1 MWSVTTVGEARP
13 GRARLG
19 EARRGL
25 ARRGQARRGLAR
37 LGKDF
42 KNEVT
47 MEKHRFTL
55 ILPLN
60 IWERIKTLAERNRR
74 PATQEIIIAI
84 LEYLKREGV

>member
-1 MWSVTTVGEARP
+1 MWSVTTVGAAGRGGAGLGTAWP
-13 GRARLG
+13 GAVGPGTAWR
-19 EARRGL
+19 
-25 ARRGQARRGLAR
+25 
-37 LGKDF
+37 GKDF

>member
-1 MWSVTTVGEARP
+1 MYVVSDHR
-13 GRARLG
+13 
-19 EARRGL
+19 RRGG
-25 ARRGQARRGLAR
+25 AWRGQARPGVAWRGSAR
-37 LGKDF
+37 QGKDF